1 MFDLLTPGKKISLL
15 ASAAVAFMML
25 TAFIA
30 SLTEDPANLD
40 WASWLGYYSVL
51 GYAVI
56 LVAGGLDFNTN
67 KADIAR
73 VATAVFALGGV
84 IGLVSGVMIFTM
96 VMFILSGLAAIAA
109 CVLDYMANQKLN
121 IVYALVA
128 LAFFLLML
136 FWIINVAASVKFGD
150 QRVLRNVTVALMSYD
165 FPTAV
170 LAIAAGYNC
179 YKILME
185 E

>member
-56 LVAGGLDFNTN
+56 LVAVWISIRIKRISPASRLPCL
-67 KADIAR
+67 R
-73 VATAVFALGGV
+73 SAV
-84 IGLVSGVMIFTM
+84 
-96 VMFILSGLAAIAA
+96 
-109 CVLDYMANQKLN
+109 
-121 IVYALVA
+121 
-128 LAFFLLML
+128 
-136 FWIINVAASVKFGD
+136 
-150 QRVLRNVTVALMSYD
+150 
-165 FPTAV
+165 
-170 LAIAAGYNC
+170 
-179 YKILME
+179 
-185 E
+185 